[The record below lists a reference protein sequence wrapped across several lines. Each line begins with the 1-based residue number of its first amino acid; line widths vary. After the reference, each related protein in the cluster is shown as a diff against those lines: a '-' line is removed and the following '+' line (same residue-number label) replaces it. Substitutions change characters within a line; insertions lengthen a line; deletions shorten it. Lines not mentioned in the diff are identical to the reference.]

1 MKNRSPTPLI
11 AAACALLVPLLLL
24 LDYLGGPAS
33 TQSGW
38 AILERLDVVVVIFCV
53 AAAVLLVVAPLAER
67 RVSYAAAAALLFA
80 VFGLVVA
87 LPIEYPAQAPA
98 GVEAKVGGY
107 LAPLIALVAAGA
119 ALFAA
124 ERAPRD

>member
-1 MKNRSPTPLI
+1 MTARTPTALI
-11 AAACALLVPLLLL
+11 AAACAVLVPLLLL

-38 AILERLDVVVVIFCV
+38 AILERLDVVVLVFCV
-53 AAAVLLVVAPLAER
+53 GAAVLLVATPTER
-67 RVSYAAAAALLFA
+67 RVSYGAAAALLFA

-87 LPIEYPAQAPA
+87 LPIEYPAQAGA
-98 GVEAKVGGY
+98 GVEVKLGGY
-107 LAPLIALVAAGA
+107 LAPVIALAGAGA

-124 ERAPRD
+124 ERASRG